1 MQRQTRCSTKLSH
14 ARSFFLG
21 AFFPFSSGE
30 KLKVVHAEKAP
41 IVNDEGAEVDSVD
54 VIRDNDKLFVVT
66 EEDLR
71 RLAAMEPVPA
81 SS

>member
-1 MQRQTRCSTKLSH
+1 M
-14 ARSFFLG
+14 
-21 AFFPFSSGE
+21 
-30 KLKVVHAEKAP
+30 
-41 IVNDEGAEVDSVD
+41 NDEGAEVDSMD

-71 RLAAMEPVPA
+71 RLAAMEPVSA

>member
-1 MQRQTRCSTKLSH
+1 LVLS
-14 ARSFFLG
+14 
-21 AFFPFSSGE
+21 FPFSSGE
-30 KLKVVHAEKAP
+30 KLKVVDAEKAL

-71 RLAAMEPVPA
+71 RLAAMEPVSA